1 MPIIILCLIIFF
13 ILLIFYQLFLAHP
26 LNNIFKRIIIE
37 GKKNMNAKKSA
48 GKSAAK
54 AINKAPKAA
63 KAINKA
69 PKAAKA
75 AKKSKR
81 KQTNFTKEEKKI
93 PVPVI
98 NDRYPSASAPSQ
110 DIVATQLLN
119 AKNIVQSHSNAQYD
133 KYASIK

>member
-54 AINKAPKAA
+54 AINKAA
-63 KAINKA
+63 
-69 PKAAKA
+69 KAAKA

-98 NDRYPSASAPSQ
+98 ANRYPSASAPSQ

-119 AKNIVQSHSNAQYD
+119 AENIVQSHSNAKYD